1 MERFSNIKDN
11 PFIGQQINLEKPISF
26 LVNNIKI
33 EGFEG
38 DCVLSAILASGFDCA
53 GTHLSFPITLDEY
66 LNLPVSLITKST
78 ELDIIAPVQ
87 RMPAINGAIYNIEGV
102 NAGTKISNLIN
113 RLKNRQV
120 NSLNICFDEKEIDF
134 YSSIK
139 QPDIK
144 QISVE
149 LLIIG
154 GGIAG
159 LSAAKYGATICKDIL
174 LLEQQNLLGGDAV
187 LFGNNSDEERPE
199 KLVKDLIKSIKKAK
213 NIKIKTSSAVIKLE
227 DNIALVQRLSVFR
240 GKLKQEIFEV
250 SAKKIIL
257 ATGCVDRLPIFN
269 GNRICKT
276 MGLGAIF
283 RLASSYGIFPK
294 GKSSIITNNNAA
306 YRMALLASDA
316 GAKIEK
322 IFDARIE
329 PKSRFIE
336 FAKSYGI
343 KLETGLMPIELKIS
357 DDKKQLHLEMGLVW
371 EDRFGKKTTLNVDSL
386 ILSAGWLANLDLW
399 LQAGGDIISSESSF
413 GLKTQGKLK
422 NIYLAGS
429 NSGWRSNFA
438 IMQSGIEA
446 INYLFHKKM
455 SDIVEKRIDTLFE
468 TPIGS
473 ALIYKENVL
482 NAAPKYYGF
491 GNSFICKHST
501 KNKNIWNNI
510 SLSNKII
517 NYDILNNKAF
527 SLGDICS
534 LNSISKLSKS
544 QFSQI
549 VKERVIRGEKLF
561 SIIQEPND
569 EKVKTTKNSITHIPN
584 YLQESYGKDAQ
595 VWEIKS
601 LENVNFEVGQLI
613 FANSDISNPEQALG
627 SIIYQSNEFCVALI
641 AKHKATIGQQIS
653 IYTSGGHFAAK
664 LLKPH

>member
-1 MERFSNIKDN
+1 MERLSNIKNN

-53 GTHLSFPITLDEY
+53 GTHLSFPIALDEY
-66 LNLPVSLITKST
+66 LNLPVSLITKGT
-78 ELDIIAPVQ
+78 ELDITAPVQ
-87 RMPAINGAIYNIEGV
+87 RMPAINGAVYNIEGV
-102 NAGTKISNLIN
+102 NAGTKISNLIR
-113 RLKNRQV
+113 RLKNERI
-120 NSLNICFDEKEIDF
+120 NSLNINFDEGKIDF
-134 YSSIK
+134 YPPTK
-139 QPDIK
+139 QVDIK

-154 GGIAG
+154 GGLAG
-159 LSAAKYGATICKDIL
+159 LSAAKYGATICNDIL
-174 LLEQQNLLGGDAV
+174 LLEQQNLLGGDAI
-187 LFGNNSDEERPE
+187 LFGNNSDDENPE
-199 KLVKDLIKSIKKAK
+199 KLVKDLVKSIRKAK
-213 NIKIKTSSAVIKLE
+213 NIKIKASSAVIKLK

-240 GKLKQEIFEV
+240 GKLKQEFFEV
-250 SAKKIIL
+250 SAKKIVL

-269 GNRICKT
+269 GNRICKSF
-276 MGLGAIF
+276 GLGSIY

-294 GKSSIITNNNAA
+294 GQSSIITNNNAA
-306 YRMALLASDA
+306 YRMALLAADA

-371 EDRFGKKTTLNVDSL
+371 EDRFGKKSTLNVDNI

-399 LQAGGDIISSESSF
+399 LQAGGNVISSESPS
-413 GLKTQGKLK
+413 GIKTQGKLK
-422 NIYLAGS
+422 NISLAGS

-438 IMQSGIEA
+438 IMQSGAEA
-446 INYLFHKKM
+446 INYLFRKKT

-473 ALIYKENVL
+473 ALIYKENIL
-482 NAAPKYYGF
+482 DAAPKYYDF
-491 GNSFICKHST
+491 GNSFICKHSA
-501 KNKNIWNNI
+501 KNNNIWSNI

-527 SLGDICS
+527 SLGDICA
-534 LNSISKLSKS
+534 LNNISKLSKL
-544 QFSQI
+544 QFEQI
-549 VKERVIRGEKLF
+549 VKERAIKGEKLF
-561 SIIQEPND
+561 STIQEPYD
-569 EKVKTTKNSITHIPN
+569 VKLTKAKSVTNIPN
-584 YLQESYGKDAQ
+584 YLQERYGKDAE
-595 VWEIKS
+595 VWEITS
-601 LENVNFEVGQLI
+601 LENVSFEVGQLI

-627 SIIYQSNEFCVALI
+627 SVIYQSNEFCVALI
-641 AKHKATIGQQIS
+641 AKHKAIVGQQIS
-653 IYTSGGHFAAK
+653 IYTSGGHSLAK